1 MKTIT
6 INGVTFEQKKSI
18 NSKERLIYD
27 GTNLYDCYNK
37 PSLRKQR
44 IYEWW
49 EDWYYS
55 FCSDDR
61 LGRIT
66 IYSYNTNMFTLIM
79 AIKYNNKCYHLYIT
93 PSHNYIMEII

>member
-18 NSKERLIYD
+18 NSNEKLIYN
-27 GTNLYDCYNK
+27 GRNLYDCYNK
-37 PSLRKQR
+37 PSYRKQA
-44 IYEWW
+44 IYEDW
-49 EDWYYS
+49 EKWYYQ
-55 FCSDDR
+55 FDYDDR

-93 PSHNYIMEII
+93 PAYNYIMEII